1 MSAVRTAYLDTFAP
15 STPRAQAGA
24 RVHHWTYEE
33 YARLDELGFFPERRF
48 ELIEGRI
55 IEMAAV
61 GPRHFVATGMV
72 DAALRRICPPAY
84 FVSSA
89 PVLKLGGSGPL
100 PDVAIIPGRIQDY
113 VGGVPTNAAL
123 VVEVSDSTLAPDRL
137 DKGSLYAKSGIAD
150 YWIVNL
156 VDDVVEVHRDPV
168 LDPSQPSGYRYA
180 NVEVFR
186 KGSVISPL
194 VAPAVSVAVSDLL
207 P

>member
-1 MSAVRTAYLDTFAP
+1 MSAVRTAYPDVLDP

-24 RVHHWTYEE
+24 RIHEWTYEE

-61 GPRHFVATGMV
+61 GPRHFVATGLV
-72 DAALRRICPPAY
+72 DAVLRRICPHGY

-89 PVLKLGGSGPL
+89 PVLKLGKSGPL
-100 PDVAIIPGRIQDY
+100 PDVAIIRGRLQDY
-113 VGGVPTNAAL
+113 AGGVPTDAAL
-123 VVEVSDSTLAPDRL
+123 LIEVSDSTLAPDRL

-156 VDDVVEVHRDPV
+156 VDNVLEVYREPV
-168 LDPSQPSGYRYA
+168 RDPSQPSGFRYA
-180 NVEVFR
+180 KVEVYR
-186 KGSVISPL
+186 PGSMASPL
-194 VAPAVSVAVSDLL
+194 VAPGATVAVSDLI